1 MPDLHLSSMRM
12 IALVLLAMLSAPAVR
27 SQDLRTQA
35 CEVRPHC
42 ALMMSPTTRC
52 ESILDWTGS
61 CSGGFAQGP
70 GAVHYLDATAT
81 YGLHKGGRLTG
92 SFVWHR
98 NGLSTAIAQYQ
109 TQLVSLDAA
118 GNSNGAILTC
128 TWDEESESLVER
140 DRTDRQCSEVA
151 GQLGAQAFSPEIWRT
166 FARRMTARWKAP
178 AQTPANATARQVSLK
193 ALKPVAQ
200 SSFRERP

>member
-1 MPDLHLSSMRM
+1 MPDIEFTSKRM
-12 IALVLLAMLSAPAVR
+12 SALALFAILSAPPVW

-42 ALMMSPTTRC
+42 ALLVSRTARC
-52 ESILDWTGS
+52 ENILDWTGS

-70 GAVHYLDATAT
+70 GAVHYPDATAT
-81 YGLHKGGRLTG
+81 YGFHKAGRLTG

-98 NGLSTAIAQYQ
+98 NGLATAIAQYQ

-118 GNSNGAILTC
+118 GNSDGPILTC
-128 TWDEESESLVER
+128 TWDEEGESLVER
-140 DRTDRQCSEVA
+140 DRTDRQCSAVA
-151 GQLGAQAFSPEIWRT
+151 GQLGAQAFSPAIWRT

-178 AQTPANATARQVSLK
+178 ARTPANATSRHVSLK

-200 SSFRERP
+200 